1 MEKRRLMR
9 SDKDRLI
16 AGVCGGIGAYL
27 GVDANLVR
35 AFFALLF
42 VLQPAT
48 ALLYLL
54 LVVLLPR
61 EGAEDQPLEERV
73 RESARELEQKLDS
86 IDLDLD
92 FEFGTHDTSGR
103 FWVGVGLVVLGVYLL
118 LANLG
123 LFWIDWGQVVALLLV
138 GFGVYLLLARR

>member
-1 MEKRRLMR
+1 MKKRRLLR

-35 AFFALLF
+35 AFFTLLF

-73 RESARELEQKLDS
+73 RESARELEQRLDG
-86 IDLDLD
+86 IDLDL
-92 FEFGTHDTSGR
+92 EFGTHDTSGR
-103 FWVGVGLVVLGVYLL
+103 LWVGVGLVVLGVYLL

-138 GFGVYLLLARR
+138 GFGVYLLFARR